1 MLMLIFNSSEITYS
15 SDLVRDLLK
24 FFLLAFWGTSLQ
36 VGVVPPSVV
45 DEGEGGDDVVTVLRR
60 ECL

>member
-1 MLMLIFNSSEITYS
+1 MLIFNSSEITYS
-15 SDLVRDLLK
+15 SDLVRDLSK

-36 VGVVPPSVV
+36 VGVVPPFVV
-45 DEGEGGDDVVTVLRR
+45 DEDEDEGGDDIVTVLRR

>member
-1 MLMLIFNSSEITYS
+1 MVIFNSSEIAFS
-15 SDLVRDLLK
+15 SDLVRNLLI
-24 FFLLAFWGTSLQ
+24 FFLLAFLGTSLQ
-36 VGVVPPSVV
+36 VGIVPPFVV

>member
-1 MLMLIFNSSEITYS
+1 MVIFNSSEIAFS
-15 SDLVRDLLK
+15 SDLVRKLLI
-24 FFLLAFWGTSLQ
+24 FFLLAFLGTSLQ
-36 VGVVPPSVV
+36 VGFVPPFVA

>member
-1 MLMLIFNSSEITYS
+1 MLIFNSSYS

-24 FFLLAFWGTSLQ
+24 FFLLAFWGISLQ
-36 VGVVPPSVV
+36 VGVVPPFVV
-45 DEGEGGDDVVTVLRR
+45 DEGEGGDDIVTVLRR